1 MALQESVVINSS
13 FYFLVLIKIS
23 HDFFSWVI
31 GQVQEFVEIPNELQA
46 QLLLLRQQWLKQCT
60 ILIAE

>member
-1 MALQESVVINSS
+1 MALQESVVINSA
-13 FYFLVLIKIS
+13 FYFLVLINIS

-31 GQVQEFVEIPNELQA
+31 GQLQEFVEIPNEPQTR
-46 QLLLLRQQWLKQCT
+46 LLLLRQQWLKQCT